1 MTSRERQF
9 ILQVVEGLCEGIATQ
24 KEIERLEAITLQD
37 RDALRLYI
45 EAMELHGELYWDAA
59 GAGST
64 EMPVYKPAS
73 PPHEEPVSVRRHS
86 RRLFLFPVIGASLLL
101 LATFTLWPRNNG
113 QPTSVELAQT
123 EHSTIASEPAKAESG
138 GPSAIPEI
146 SLPAAAMGSGENLPA
161 DHSYPVSAPVRQTK
175 PVRPLPTSDTG
186 IVQLINNELQQ
197 MQKEAGVPA
206 GPVASDAEWIRRVYL
221 DVAGRI
227 PTAKETEQFLNDQ
240 RSNKRADTLD
250 RLLVNPE
257 FARHQASVWTNLLV
271 GRARVKGIQREAL
284 YAWLNRQFREN
295 RPWRDTVEELIAAVG
310 TQENGPANFLL
321 AHLNNQ
327 AVPATA
333 IAARI
338 LLCQQL
344 QCAQCHQHPDIK
356 NWEQS
361 KFWELNAFFQQT
373 KIKESMAFDP
383 KSNKTIHTRE
393 LVNNDTFGPTFYESL
408 KGVLQVAYP
417 SYSGVE
423 VMTQPRSPLRDQ
435 LADLLFSGDHPQ
447 TARAFVNRTWAQFF
461 GYGFT
466 NPIDNMGPQTP
477 VSHPELL
484 EQLTAAFVA
493 SDYDVKRLVR
503 WICLS
508 DAYQLSSQV
517 PEKQLGD
524 TPELGDFALFTRMYV
539 KPLTAEQLY
548 DSLLIANTG
557 NASILF
563 DRQVESNRE
572 EWLARFYTS
581 VETEENS
588 ETSTFDGT
596 LTQALMMING
606 DLVLKATDIEKG
618 KVLSQVINHR
628 GWHES
633 ERIRQLCLA
642 ALSRAPS
649 EDELNKIGDL
659 VKRSIRAKT
668 DRNIPY
674 QVALAESL
682 KDVYWAYLNSSE
694 FAVNH

>member
-9 ILQVVEGLCEGIATQ
+9 ILQVVENLCEEIATQ
-24 KEIERLEAITLQD
+24 KEIERLQAITLQD

-64 EMPVYKPAS
+64 EMPVYKPSA
-73 PPHEEPVSVRRHS
+73 PPQEEPVSVKRPT
-86 RRLFLFPVIGASLLL
+86 RRLFLIPAIGASLLL
-101 LATFTLWPRNNG
+101 LATISFWPRNNG
-113 QPTSVELAQT
+113 QSASVDLAQS
-123 EHSTIASEPAKAESG
+123 EHSVTHSDSSNTDSA
-138 GPSAIPEI
+138 GPSIIPEI
-146 SLPAAAMGSGENLPA
+146 TLPAVPMRNGENSQA
-161 DHSYPVSAPVRQTK
+161 DNIHAVSIPSRPNK
-175 PVRPLPTSDTG
+175 PTRPLPSSDTG

-197 MQKEAGVPA
+197 MQKEAGVSA
-206 GPVASDAEWIRRVYL
+206 GPVASDSEWIRRIYL

-227 PTAKETEQFLNDQ
+227 PTTKETEQFLNSNQD
-240 RSNKRADTLD
+240 NKRADVLD

-271 GRARVKGIQREAL
+271 GRARVKGIHRETL

-344 QCAQCHQHPDIK
+344 QCAQCHQHPEIK

-383 KSNKTIHTRE
+383 KKNETIYTRE

-423 VMTQPRSPLRDQ
+423 VMTEPRSPLRDQ

-548 DSLLIANTG
+548 DSLLIANTA
-557 NASILF
+557 NSSTLF

-572 EWLARFYTS
+572 EWLSRFYTS

-588 ETSTFDGT
+588 ESSTFDGT

-606 DLVLKATDIEKG
+606 DLVLKATDIEKSR
-618 KVLSQVINHR
+618 VLSQVINHR

-633 ERIRQLCLA
+633 ERIRQLSLA
-642 ALSRAPS
+642 ALSRVPS

-659 VKRSIRAKT
+659 VKRSIRAKAE
-668 DRNIPY
+668 RNIPY